1 MAEVADSKPRARRP
15 KTTATIKLK
24 PVPKNR
30 GGRPKGLPKTGGRKK
45 GTPNGKTILTAE
57 HINRAADPLGLLCQ
71 IARGARISASKDGKR
86 AWVYPSLDQRITAA
100 TTLARKVLPDVKA
113 IEHSGP
119 DGNNLVIRI
128 VRFGSD
134 TS

>member
-1 MAEVADSKPRARRP
+1 MVEERP
-15 KTTATIKLK
+15 KNK
-24 PVPKNR
+24 
-30 GGRPKGLPKTGGRKK
+30 GGRPKGLPKPGGRKK

-57 HINRAADPLGLLCQ
+57 HINRAADPLGLLCS
-71 IARGARISASKDGKR
+71 IARGARISASKNGKR